1 MPTRSAKGQAAAQG
15 RARFTLGLGRRM
27 CNRHNRRVQ
36 LARSEGTQSHSMNGD
51 LMGRRWRRLG
61 FAPLDD
67 VDTVRKL
74 MSVTTGR
81 IKQSVEHLSN
91 RR

>member
-1 MPTRSAKGQAAAQG
+1 
-15 RARFTLGLGRRM
+15 
-27 CNRHNRRVQ
+27 
-36 LARSEGTQSHSMNGD
+36 MNGD
-51 LMGRRWRRLG
+51 LMGRRRRRLG
-61 FAPLDD
+61 FAPLD

-81 IKQSVEHLSN
+81 FKQSVEHLSN